1 MQPKSRLS
9 QTPHTALLLGTNP
22 WRHFWRWHFGR
33 RIFCYLEVAG
43 VCRLPCRRAHKMWTG
58 PEFCCRLSGILCR
71 VSAPHKQWLFSKMN
85 DCDYRYQRWL
95 LVHFVNWG
103 ITGKSVYMNG
113 PKSLLL
119 MLWGSLPILS
129 CLQAQLQQAHFCPV
143 SVMCLQQE
151 T

>member
-1 MQPKSRLS
+1 
-9 QTPHTALLLGTNP
+9 
-22 WRHFWRWHFGR
+22 
-33 RIFCYLEVAG
+33 
-43 VCRLPCRRAHKMWTG
+43 
-58 PEFCCRLSGILCR
+58 
-71 VSAPHKQWLFSKMN
+71 MN

-103 ITGKSVYMNG
+103 ITGKTVYMNG

-129 CLQAQLQQAHFCPV
+129 CLQALLQQAHFCPV

-151 T
+151 TEVKKQQTWIYNFKHTDILLFLFWARHICCAKKI